1 MHARLIALL
10 DRMGSASSLHAR
22 KRAATRLRDEGLIE
36 GGGLFCPPLADWFVI
51 GGRWSGCLT
60 WARIEEE
67 RLKAFWRGFHEM
79 GGIDDGSEAD
89 RAIGEV
95 LFKEHFPDL
104 TGVSP
109 FGRTSRREL
118 GYEDDAQ
125 VLDEAL
131 WGFLERL
138 GQYPIAA
145 DTGRLL
151 RGGCFV
157 NLDDPYEALAEEDIG
172 RKWCVV
178 VDFHY

>member
-1 MHARLIALL
+1 MHARLIALV
-10 DRMGSASSLHAR
+10 DRMGCESSLDAR
-22 KRAATRLRDEGLIE
+22 ENTVARLRDEGLVE

-60 WARIEEE
+60 LAHIGED
-67 RLKAFWRGFHEM
+67 RLKAFWGAFREM
-79 GGIDDGSEAD
+79 GGMDDGSERD

-95 LFKEHFPDL
+95 LFKEHFPEV
-104 TGVSP
+104 TGASP
-109 FGRTSRREL
+109 FQRTSHRDL

-125 VLDEAL
+125 ILDEAL

-145 DTGRLL
+145 DTDRLL

-157 NLDDPYEALAEEDIG
+157 GLNDPFESLTKEDVG
-172 RKWCVV
+172 SKWCVV